1 MKYVLIILF
10 TVFVLYQFRATPEEK
25 RFYDS
30 CLEWTDEQ
38 NRIHSN
44 SKFGAGMNFCQDLRA
59 WLGYGPDDSGLFTKQ
74 KANGFADIYFQK
86 SN

>member
-1 MKYVLIILF
+1 MKYVPIILF
-10 TVFVLYQFRATPEEK
+10 IVFVLYQFRATPEEK

-44 SKFGAGMNFCQDLRA
+44 SKFSAGMNFCQDLSA
-59 WLGYGPDDSGLFTKQ
+59 WLGYGPDDSGLFTNQ
-74 KANGFADIYFQK
+74 KANGFANIYFQK